1 MKSFSSM
8 ETKIYTHRRA
18 EKSLST
24 NNIPLSSAEA
34 CCGEAGEKEKES
46 AGFIFSIISIFIG
59 IPSGSFCEAESVN
72 FIDKIERVEI
82 IQVRDLT
89 FQTKQEV

>member
-1 MKSFSSM
+1 MYSQNRQSELCGYSGK
-8 ETKIYTHRRA
+8 
-18 EKSLST
+18 L
-24 NNIPLSSAEA
+24 PLSSAEA

-46 AGFIFSIISIFIG
+46 AGSIFSIIAIFIR
-59 IPSGSFCEAESVN
+59 IPSGSFCGGESVN
-72 FIDKIERVEI
+72 SIDKIECVEI